1 MKFST
6 RSRYGLRMMVELA
19 RLQQE
24 DRLIQLKRIAEI
36 TGLSNNYLGQLAI
49 SLRNDGLLIGV
60 SGKNGGYRLARP
72 SEDINLREI
81 VRAVHGPIFTTDCV
95 INPQACLNADF
106 CEARTIWA
114 LLTHRIQELL
124 ENYSLADLIDPNWME
139 KVRAGN
145 PEARY
150 LHVAQMVTGGADGIP
165 PGCPAELDKRD
176 RQNIEEIS

>member
-24 DRLIQLKRIAEI
+24 DKLIQLKKIAEI
-36 TGLSNNYLGQLAI
+36 TGLSNNYLGQLAM

-60 SGKNGGYRLARP
+60 SGKKGGYRLARP
-72 SEDINLREI
+72 AKDINLREI

-95 INPQACLNADF
+95 INPHICLNAEF

-114 LLTHRIQELL
+114 LLTHQIQDLL
-124 ENYSLADLIDPNWME
+124 ENYTLADLISKDWISKLKEENPNVQYLYLSRMI
-139 KVRAGN
+139 
-145 PEARY
+145 PESSE
-150 LHVAQMVTGGADGIP
+150 TIP
-165 PGCPAELDKRD
+165 PGCPSEQANKETDL
-176 RQNIEEIS
+176 